1 MTNTTMTTI
10 SEHLKIGVTPQYLAY
25 ASVSASIRDLLLVAA
40 VQDAEVV
47 FHLLLASAL
56 VDQTEL
62 RLDKPPAVESK
73 FQMARLTLANI
84 IERAYAPPPAVA
96 LSANEF
102 QAVKAFIK
110 AVEEYTNS
118 KEEMRATG
126 EVIEPLRGAT
136 VHRQGGDAFDLSDDV
151 GSSLDEWEQ

>member
-25 ASVSASIRDLLLVAA
+25 ASVSASIRDLLLVATA
-40 VQDAEVV
+40 QDAEVV

-73 FQMARLTLANI
+73 FQKARLTLANI

-96 LSANEF
+96 PSANEL
-102 QAVKAFIK
+102 QEVKAFIK
-110 AVEEYTNS
+110 AVDEFINL
-118 KEEMRATG
+118 KEEMR
-126 EVIEPLRGAT
+126 R
-136 VHRQGGDAFDLSDDV
+136 
-151 GSSLDEWEQ
+151 